1 MPNFYRY
8 RVEDNFE
15 PQSRGRNPSAL
26 SPAPVRREVAEGA
39 VAHVSLLG
47 CGADLTIPE
56 EGAETKKRNLNFLFA
71 QLENTLKELKDE
83 NKQLRKDVSVHNYTF
98 YSINQLIFCFKAK
111 LRYF

>member
-1 MPNFYRY
+1 MPHFYRY

-15 PQSRGRNPSAL
+15 PQSRSRTPAAP
-26 SPAPVRREVAEGA
+26 SPAPVRRDGAEGV

-56 EGAETKKRNLNFLFA
+56 AGADTNKRNLNYIFT
-71 QLENTLKELKDE
+71 QLDNTIKELKDE
-83 NKQLRKDVSVHNYTF
+83 NKQLRKDVSVHIYTF
-98 YSINQLIFCFKAK
+98 YSINQLIFSLKAK

>member
-1 MPNFYRY
+1 M
-8 RVEDNFE
+8 
-15 PQSRGRNPSAL
+15 
-26 SPAPVRREVAEGA
+26 
-39 VAHVSLLG
+39 SLLG

-56 EGAETKKRNLNFLFA
+56 EGAETKKRNLNFLCA